1 MQKISRPAI
10 IAATIGPVQ
19 SVLGWVIAGALWEG
33 YDPIR
38 KTISDLAA
46 DDSPVQG
53 IQTSFFVLGGVLSLV
68 AAVYSRTLAMPGR
81 VVIFLGGLAT
91 FGFAYFTTPSQDG
104 YSDMHRI
111 FAIASF
117 VLFSAWPLFSMR
129 TTAEYP
135 WVLRPAGAILAT
147 IGFTIISLWFLST
160 WTNPDATNVGLV
172 ERVIATAQTGYLSAV
187 IWICWLHGK
196 RAEVSRGGSK
206 N

>member
-19 SVLGWVIAGALWEG
+19 SVLGWLIAGSLWEG

-46 DDSPVQG
+46 DDSPVQA

-68 AAVYSRTLAMPGR
+68 AAIYSRMFAMPGR
-81 VVIFLGGLAT
+81 IVIFLGGLAT

-104 YSDMHRI
+104 HSDMHRL

-129 TTAEYP
+129 IKSDYP
-135 WVLRPAGAILAT
+135 WVLRPVGAILAT
-147 IGFTIISLWFLST
+147 VGFTMISLWFLST

-172 ERVIATAQTGYLSAV
+172 ERVIATTQIGYLSVV

-196 RAEVSRGGSK
+196 RADVSKGGSK